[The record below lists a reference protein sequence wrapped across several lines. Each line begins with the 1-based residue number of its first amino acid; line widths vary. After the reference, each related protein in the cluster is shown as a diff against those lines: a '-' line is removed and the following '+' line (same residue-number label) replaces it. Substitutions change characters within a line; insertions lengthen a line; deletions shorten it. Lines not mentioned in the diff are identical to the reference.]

1 MKGISVFTKSLLDA
15 LENTTYT
22 NDGLLTIDQV
32 FGECKARVARFTAGT
47 GNKMTP
53 RKWEISVQGRNYN
66 GTFIFITGLG
76 WVLWQ
81 RFRGVPQHIQLS
93 GVLAASGAGI
103 AFSLVGLGLF
113 ATFEAGAPIS
123 VASPFIRLGGLL
135 LASVA
140 GLVLLHE
147 ALSWRYV
154 LGMLLACSGVYLIVT
169 R

>member
-1 MKGISVFTKSLLDA
+1 MVYALGTALALAAADFCVKLASGKLPNGVAVLL
-15 LENTTYT
+15 
-22 NDGLLTIDQV
+22 
-32 FGECKARVARFTAGT
+32 
-47 GNKMTP
+47 
-53 RKWEISVQGRNYN
+53 N

-81 RFRGVPQHIQLS
+81 RFRGVPQHTQLS
-93 GVLAASGAGI
+93 GILAASGAGI
-103 AFSLVGLGLF
+103 AFGLVGLGLF

-147 ALSWRYV
+147 AISWRYV